1 MRISRLLDRLPSLK
15 LRLSIIILVGVVFA
29 VGAVSIGRGLGI
41 HWLVAAAAASAVS
54 LGLVQVVAKGTTYR
68 IRDLAAAA
76 ELFASGRHDH
86 RVAVT
91 SNDEVGHL
99 SASFNTM
106 ADELEAVDRFRRD
119 LVANASHELRT
130 PIAASRAVLENMVDG
145 VQPANPESLRPVLA
159 QVVRLGRL
167 VDQLF
172 DLSTLESGAVP
183 MTHQRVDLAAVAH
196 SVAESAE
203 MRGAGSTVVVEFDPA
218 GDYAMS
224 GDPERL
230 HQVFTNLVD
239 NALRYAAASN
249 GPVRIEL
256 RGEPSTVEARVI
268 DSGPGIPHHLREQ
281 VFERFVRGDRSRASA
296 DGGAG
301 LGLSIVK
308 TIVDAHGGSIHIDDA
323 VSPVVGDYVRDYVRD
338 YVGDYVG
345 AQSNSPPGCSIV
357 VRLPR

>member
-1 MRISRLLDRLPSLK
+1 MISRLLDRLPSLK

-29 VGAVSIGRGLGI
+29 VGAVSVGRGLGI

-54 LGLVQVVAKGTTYR
+54 LGLVQIVAKGTTYR

-86 RVAVT
+86 RVEVT

-99 SASFNTM
+99 SASFNSM
-106 ADELEAVDRFRRD
+106 ADELEAIDRFRRD

-183 MTHQRVDLAAVAH
+183 MTHQRVDLAAVARN
-196 SVAESAE
+196 VAESAE
-203 MRGAGSTVVVEFDPA
+203 MRDASTSVVVVVDESQNFVVN
-218 GDYAMS
+218 

-230 HQVFTNLVD
+230 QQVLTNLVD
-239 NALRYAAASN
+239 NAFRYASSS
-249 GPVRIEL
+249 PVRIEL
-256 RGEPSTVEARVI
+256 AADATSVEARVI
-268 DSGPGIPHHLREQ
+268 DSGPGIPRHLREE

-308 TIVDAHGGSIHIDDA
+308 TIVEAHHGSIHIDDA
-323 VSPVVGDYVRDYVRD
+323 AGSQ
-338 YVGDYVG
+338 
-345 AQSNSPPGCSIV
+345 ANSPPGCCVV

>member
-1 MRISRLLDRLPSLK
+1 MISRLLDRLPSLK

-29 VGAVSIGRGLGI
+29 VGAVSVGRGLGI

-54 LGLVQVVAKGTTYR
+54 LGLVQIVAKGTTYR

-99 SASFNTM
+99 SASFNSM

-183 MTHQRVDLAAVAH
+183 MTHQRVDLAAVAR
-196 SVAESAE
+196 SVAESAK
-203 MRGAGSTVVVEFDPA
+203 MRDASTSVVVVVDETQNFIVN
-218 GDYAMS
+218 

-230 HQVFTNLVD
+230 QQVLTNLVD
-239 NALRYAAASN
+239 NAFRYASSS
-249 GPVRIEL
+249 PVRIEL
-256 RGEPSTVEARVI
+256 AADATSVEARVI
-268 DSGPGIPHHLREQ
+268 DSGPGIPRHLREQ

-308 TIVDAHGGSIHIDDA
+308 TIVEAHHGSIHIDDA
-323 VSPVVGDYVRDYVRD
+323 AGSR
-338 YVGDYVG
+338 
-345 AQSNSPPGCSIV
+345 ANSPPGCCVV

>member
-1 MRISRLLDRLPSLK
+1 MMRVSRILDRLPSLK
-15 LRLSIIILVGVVFA
+15 LRLSIIILAGVVCA
-29 VGAVSIGRGLGI
+29 VGAVTLGRGLGV
-41 HWLVAAAAASAVS
+41 HWFLAATAAGVVS
-54 LGLVQVVAKGTTYR
+54 LGLVHIVAKGTTYR
-68 IRDLAAAA
+68 LRELAAAA

-86 RVAVT
+86 RVPVT

-99 SASFNTM
+99 SASFNSM

-145 VQPANPESLRPVLA
+145 VQEANSETLRPVLA

-183 MTHQRVDLAAVAH
+183 MAHQNVDLLAIAK
-196 SVAESAE
+196 SVSESAH
-203 MRGAGSTVVVEFDPA
+203 MRGESSPVPVSSE
-218 GDYAMS
+218 GDDLS
-224 GDPERL
+224 VTGDPERL

-239 NALRYAAASN
+239 NALRYAS
-249 GPVRIEL
+249 GESDPVRIEL
-256 RGEPSTVEARVI
+256 LSAHDFVEVRVI
-268 DSGPGIPHHLREQ
+268 DSGPGIPHGLRSS
-281 VFERFVRGDRSRASA
+281 VFDRFVRGDTSRASA

-308 TIVDAHGGSIHIDDA
+308 TIVDAHHGSIWIEDPIR
-323 VSPVVGDYVRDYVRD
+323 V
-338 YVGDYVG
+338 
-345 AQSNSPPGCSIV
+345 QSNGLVDSSRDSSGVGVEAPPGCCIAV
-357 VRLPR
+357 KLPR

>member
-1 MRISRLLDRLPSLK
+1 MMRISRLLDRLPSLK

-29 VGAVSIGRGLGI
+29 VAAVSIGRGLGI
-41 HWLVAAAAASAVS
+41 HWLVAAAVASAVS
-54 LGLVQVVAKGTTYR
+54 LGLVQIVAKGTTYR

-183 MTHQRVDLAAVAH
+183 MTHQRVDLAVVAQ

-203 MRGAGSTVVVEFDPA
+203 MRDAASSVQVHVEGDSVGDLVGDCVVT
-218 GDYAMS
+218 

-239 NALRYAAASN
+239 NALRYGAAASC
-249 GPVRIEL
+249 PIRIVL
-256 RGEPSTVEARVI
+256 RREAKMVEARVL
-268 DSGPGIPHHLREQ
+268 DSGPGIPRHLREQ
-281 VFERFVRGDRSRASA
+281 VFDRFQRGDRSRSSA

-301 LGLSIVK
+301 LGL
-308 TIVDAHGGSIHIDDA
+308 
-323 VSPVVGDYVRDYVRD
+323 
-338 YVGDYVG
+338 
-345 AQSNSPPGCSIV
+345 
-357 VRLPR
+357 

>member
-1 MRISRLLDRLPSLK
+1 MMRVSRILDRLPSLK
-15 LRLSIIILVGVVFA
+15 LRLSIIILAGVVCA
-29 VGAVSIGRGLGI
+29 VGAVTVGRGLGV
-41 HWLVAAAAASAVS
+41 HWFLAATAAGVVS
-54 LGLVQVVAKGTTYR
+54 LGLVHIVAKGTTYR
-68 IRDLAAAA
+68 LRELAAAA

-86 RVAVT
+86 RVPVT

-99 SASFNTM
+99 SASFNSM

-145 VQPANPESLRPVLA
+145 VQEASPETLRPVLA

-183 MTHQRVDLAAVAH
+183 MSHQSVDLLAIAR
-196 SVAESAE
+196 SVGESAE
-203 MRGAGSTVVVEFDPA
+203 MRGESSPVSVSSN
-218 GDYAMS
+218 GDDLS
-224 GDPERL
+224 DLSVTGDPERL

-239 NALRYAAASN
+239 NALRYAAA
-249 GPVRIEL
+249 GAEPVRIEL
-256 RGEPSTVEARVI
+256 RSAHDFVEVRVI
-268 DSGPGIPHHLREQ
+268 DSGPGIPNGLRTR
-281 VFERFVRGDRSRASA
+281 VFDRFVRGDSSRASA

-308 TIVDAHGGSIHIDDA
+308 TIVDAHHGSIWIED
-323 VSPVVGDYVRDYVRD
+323 PVRVHTSATSGIGGIGVQ
-338 YVGDYVG
+338 
-345 AQSNSPPGCSIV
+345 APPGCCIALK
-357 VRLPR
+357 LPR

>member
-1 MRISRLLDRLPSLK
+1 MMRVSRILDRLPSLK
-15 LRLSIIILVGVVFA
+15 LRLSIIILAGVVCA
-29 VGAVSIGRGLGI
+29 VGAVTIGRGLGV
-41 HWLVAAAAASAVS
+41 HWFLAATAAGVVS
-54 LGLVQVVAKGTTYR
+54 LGLVHIVAKGTTYR
-68 IRDLAAAA
+68 LRELAAAA

-86 RVAVT
+86 RVPVT

-99 SASFNTM
+99 SASFNSM

-145 VQPANPESLRPVLA
+145 VQEASPETLRPVLA

-183 MTHQRVDLAAVAH
+183 MAHQAVDLLAVAQ
-196 SVAESAE
+196 SVAESAR
-203 MRGAGSTVVVEFDPA
+203 MRDGDTAVFVSADGSDVSALTVQ
-218 GDYAMS
+218 

-230 HQVFTNLVD
+230 HQVLTNLVD
-239 NALRYAAASN
+239 NALRYASTAKD
-249 GPVRIEL
+249 PVRIEL
-256 RGEPSTVEARVI
+256 LSVSDSVEIRVI
-268 DSGPGIPHHLREQ
+268 DSGPGIPYGLRSR
-281 VFERFVRGDRSRASA
+281 VFDRFVRGDTSRTSRSAA

-308 TIVDAHGGSIHIDDA
+308 TIVDAHHGSIWIEDPIR
-323 VSPVVGDYVRDYVRD
+323 VQG
-338 YVGDYVG
+338 
-345 AQSNSPPGCSIV
+345 NSAPPGCGPGCCIAV
-357 VRLPR
+357 KLPR

>member
-1 MRISRLLDRLPSLK
+1 MMRVSRILDRLPSLK
-15 LRLSIIILVGVVFA
+15 LRLSIIILAGVICA
-29 VGAVSIGRGLGI
+29 VGAVTVGRGLGV
-41 HWLVAAAAASAVS
+41 HWFLAATAAGVVS
-54 LGLVQVVAKGTTYR
+54 LALVHIVAKGTTYR
-68 IRDLAAAA
+68 LRELAAAA

-86 RVAVT
+86 RVPVT

-99 SASFNTM
+99 SASFNSM

-145 VQPANPESLRPVLA
+145 VQEANAETLRPVLA

-183 MTHQRVDLAAVAH
+183 MAHQLVDLQGIAN
-196 SVAESAE
+196 SVAESAQ
-203 MRGAGSTVVVEFDPA
+203 MRDGNARVVVSAPIGAGNGT
-218 GDYAMS
+218 GDFAVG

-239 NALRYAAASN
+239 NALRYATPATS
-249 GPVRIEL
+249 GVPVRIEL
-256 RGEPSTVEARVI
+256 VSAHDSVEVRVI
-268 DSGPGIPHHLREQ
+268 DAGPGIPYGLRSR
-281 VFERFVRGDRSRASA
+281 VFERFVRGDTSRSSS

-308 TIVDAHGGSIHIDDA
+308 TIVDAHDGSIWIEDP
-323 VSPVVGDYVRDYVRD
+323 VPSPG
-338 YVGDYVG
+338 
-345 AQSNSPPGCSIV
+345 SPGCCIAV
-357 VRLPR
+357 KLPR

>member
-1 MRISRLLDRLPSLK
+1 MMRVSRILDRLPSLK
-15 LRLSIIILVGVVFA
+15 VRLSIIILAGVACA
-29 VGAVSIGRGLGI
+29 VGGVTVGRGLGV
-41 HWLVAAAAASAVS
+41 HWFLAATAAGVVS
-54 LGLVQVVAKGTTYR
+54 LGLVQIVAKGTTYR
-68 IRDLAAAA
+68 LRELAAAA

-86 RVAVT
+86 RVPVT

-99 SASFNTM
+99 SASFNSM

-145 VQPANPESLRPVLA
+145 VQEASPETLRPVLA

-183 MTHQRVDLAAVAH
+183 MAHQTVDLLAIAN
-196 SVAESAE
+196 SVAESAR
-203 MRGAGSTVVVEFDPA
+203 MRDGDTAVAVSTDGTDASDLSVDLSVQ
-218 GDYAMS
+218 

-230 HQVFTNLVD
+230 HQVLTNLVD
-239 NALRYAAASN
+239 NALRYASD
-249 GPVRIEL
+249 GLDPVRIKLL
-256 RGEPSTVEARVI
+256 RVHDSVEIRVI
-268 DSGPGIPHHLREQ
+268 DSGPGIPHGLRSR
-281 VFERFVRGDRSRASA
+281 VFDRFVRGDTSRASRSSA

-308 TIVDAHGGSIHIDDA
+308 TIVDAHNGSIWIED
-323 VSPVVGDYVRDYVRD
+323 PVRV
-338 YVGDYVG
+338 
-345 AQSNSPPGCSIV
+345 QSNSAPPGRGPGCCIAV
-357 VRLPR
+357 KLPR